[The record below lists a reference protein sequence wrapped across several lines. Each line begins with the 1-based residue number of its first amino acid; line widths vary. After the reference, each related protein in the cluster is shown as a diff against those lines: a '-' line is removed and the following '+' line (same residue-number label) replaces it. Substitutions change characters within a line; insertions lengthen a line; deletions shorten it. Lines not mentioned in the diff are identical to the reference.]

1 MKTRALLSSSAIAL
15 LFITLGCEKKIEGKI
30 GPSGPPPTLVTATRA
45 QPRVLEVLEETVGT
59 LENLADPK
67 IGAEIAGRVM
77 QVAAVAG
84 QKVKKGDLLAVIQD
98 TDFRIQ
104 QKGDQADIARLQT
117 LLAQQERLVERQGEL
132 VKQNFL
138 SKNALDDAMA
148 QRDAIK
154 AQITSA
160 RAKAETSSA
169 NIGKAR
175 VLAPIDA
182 VVEQQIVANGDYV
195 KVGDPLFRLAGTGS
209 LDAHLPFPESLA
221 NKLKPGMKVRITSPT
236 VPDKIFESSIKQ
248 IRPSIGETNR
258 AIDVTV
264 ALDDPEGLTGGGTV
278 NGTVVL
284 ATKGTAV
291 MVPEAAVVLRP
302 AGKVVYL
309 LVPKKDESAAPAA
322 PVAGAVK
329 QDSPADKQ
337 GDAKVGDAK
346 AGDAKG
352 PAGAPPPRRPM
363 DARQLV
369 ITTGVKQNGMVEVVS
384 GLKGGELIAV
394 DGSGFLTNGASVLV
408 APPQRPAG
416 APSPAKGEAK
426 AAEVKAEPK

>member
-15 LFITLGCEKKIEGKI
+15 LIVTLGCDKKIEERK

-67 IGAEIAGRVM
+67 IGAEIAGRVV

-98 TDFRIQ
+98 SDFRIQ

-138 SKNALDDAMA
+138 SKYALDDAMA

-236 VPDKIFESSIKQ
+236 MPGKIYESAIKQ

-264 ALDDPEGLTGGGTV
+264 SLDDPEGLTGGGTV
-278 NGTVVL
+278 NGTIVL

-309 LVPKKDESAAPAA
+309 LVPKKDEAAALGAAPGATLPA

-329 QDSPADKQ
+329 QDGPAE
-337 GDAKVGDAK
+337 AK
-346 AGDAKG
+346 A
-352 PAGAPPPRRPM
+352 PAGAPPQRRPM
-363 DARQLV
+363 DARQLIV
-369 ITTGVKQNGMVEVVS
+369 TTGVKQSGMVEIVS

-394 DGSGFLTNGASVLV
+394 DGSGFLTNGAPVLI
-408 APPQRPAG
+408 APPQRPVGAPGGPG
-416 APSPAKGEAK
+416 APSPAKAD
-426 AAEVKAEPK
+426 PK